1 MNINKYLM
9 PHLEAILNR
18 TEPTKGIC
26 SYCSSTEV
34 GNGTCCYL
42 CSEGIE
48 WTFTHIVKDN
58 PAIRVEIQRALDRTP
73 EEMAQISGWLYPSFV
88 FEKDAK

>member
-1 MNINKYLM
+1 MNISKYLM

-18 TEPTKGIC
+18 TEPIPGIC
-26 SYCSSTEV
+26 SYCSSTDV
-34 GNGTCCYL
+34 GNGTHCYL

-58 PAIRVEIQRALDRTP
+58 PEIRVEIERALERTP
-73 EEMAQISGWLYPSFV
+73 EEIKKISGWLYPSFV
-88 FEKDAK
+88 FEQEK